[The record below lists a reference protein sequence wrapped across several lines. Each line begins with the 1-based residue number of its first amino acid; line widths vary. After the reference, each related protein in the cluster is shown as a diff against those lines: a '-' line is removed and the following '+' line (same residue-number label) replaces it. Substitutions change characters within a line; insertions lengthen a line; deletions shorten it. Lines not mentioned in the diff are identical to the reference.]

1 MYLIVSQAIAL
12 FLNKKEN
19 SEITKSALD
28 SKECEALSDICE
40 FLVMPHAAQELL
52 SGKYT
57 PTLCQV
63 IPAYEEL
70 LQSLQELCLAK
81 IEQDKPQ
88 IWHAIAASIKK
99 IEAMSLRLE
108 KIASMQLQ
116 WVSAILYYI

>member
-28 SKECEALSDICE
+28 SKECEVLSNICE

-52 SGKYT
+52 FGKYT

-88 IWHAIAASIKK
+88 IGHAIAASIKK
-99 IEAMSLRLE
+99 IEDYVFKA
-108 KIASMQLQ
+108 
-116 WVSAILYYI
+116 